1 MTPAIALDKFDVDE
15 VHYDDQLPGF
25 INDWL
30 HHGGNRGD
38 LYALHESQIPKLPK
52 KFRELRSVDTTAL
65 QPAMDLARVIK
76 DDHEIELIRKAN
88 DISSQAHREVL
99 AKISEF
105 QNEAQVEGLFR
116 DVCISHQAK
125 QQAYDPIAASGPNA
139 GILHYDAND
148 EDLAGRQLMCL
159 DAGCEYQLYASD
171 ITRTFPLA
179 GKWPSKEAHDIYK
192 LVERMQEACIER
204 VAPGVRYLDLHIL
217 AHQIA
222 IDGLLALGIL
232 HNGSKE
238 EIYKAGTS
246 KAFFLHG
253 LGHHVGLE
261 VHDVGQAELM
271 SMGRFKSSQVREY
284 AHQLILR

>member
-38 LYALHESQIPKLPK
+38 LYALHKSQIPKLPK
-52 KFRELRSVDTTAL
+52 TFHELRCVDTNTL
-65 QPAMDLARVIK
+65 QPAMDLSRVIK

-88 DISSQAHREVL
+88 DISSQAHQEVL

-116 DVCISHQAK
+116 DVCKSHQAK
-125 QQAYDPIAASGPNA
+125 QQAYDPIAALGLNA
-139 GILHYDAND
+139 SILHYDAND
-148 EDLAGRQLMCL
+148 EDLAGRQLICL
-159 DAGCEYQLYASD
+159 DAGSKYQSYASK

-179 GKWPSKEAHDIYK
+179 GRWPSKEARDIYK
-192 LVERMQEACIER
+192 LVERMQEACVER

-217 AHQIA
+217 AHQLA
-222 IDGLLALGIL
+222 IDGLLTLGIL

-253 LGHHVGLE
+253 LGHHLGLE
-261 VHDVGQAELM
+261 VHDVCQADLM
-271 SMGRFKSSQVREY
+271 SMGRVKTSDARE
-284 AHQLILR
+284 HSR